1 MLPNLSGLRVGGLGG
16 CGREGRRCAPVG
28 MVILAADQDDECTI
42 CTGPL
47 RSDLGNDA
55 AGRPRADPRL
65 PQIVADGDLVQWSW
79 NTATLVCG
87 HTFHRRCLATVFHA
101 GVPLPWDC
109 PRKFVNIQAHQGIKA
124 NLSQADIADIVA
136 DRAVAGFNNHLTQ
149 AQAGVFI
156 PTAAENQRQNSAREQ
171 ARALQEASAH
181 ANQAQQA
188 EAARQQAVQ
197 AAEAARAQ
205 AEAEQAAGRA
215 AQQDAAQQAAE
226 AAEARK
232 QAERTKAALKQREN
246 ALDQREA
253 REAAAR
259 AEMAAAFERRD
270 AELRRLR
277 AEADARCAEAEAGEQ
292 RAACMTAE
300 LERRRA
306 EFERAKYLAEGG
318 PMQAIEQKAQAQR
331 HASPKYVDAVQQLRS
346 KHPNMD
352 EAGFAKAMRGLL
364 LDAVDG
370 RDVGFVR
377 AAILDGADPRYTA
390 NVTRGEGGAPELA
403 APLWNAAASGHLSIV
418 EAIVEMSEMN
428 VDWVPENVEEGAW
441 SEWQKEATAFARA
454 ALNGHVDVVRYL
466 MGKGAAEGDWLERV
480 TAEWGRGVGTQDEGV
495 RFEVKLLLSRVSEA
509 MRAFYDRAL
518 AIEPTQGELQTLEF
532 LGMTTNNFNVAVR
545 DHVMLLPKTLESM
558 EHDAATATVEQ
569 VNYALEF
576 QSLKWASIAREETD
590 VPDDITL
597 SIFRQLGVEVNF
609 MHVMPTTEEP
619 STWPWITML
628 RAAVFNVLPERAK
641 ALIDADA
648 DPNLQ
653 IKQSIW
659 RGAYKN
665 IKNHFPSGGAGTQ
678 QDHLIKQLHMSP
690 LMIAFQGPN
699 TEEATL
705 LLNVLYEAGASPAFV
720 GREGLTFNKIASM
733 MASETN
739 ERAALAN
746 LRVPQLLQNGSPS
759 DREFGDELLA
769 KAKQATPDLEA
780 LEEDHGD
787 LLVYSMK
794 TPLIKMVLH
803 PVLWVYHA
811 LADWLYPFGP
821 EQWQLSGENIAQ
833 ALIQVIG
840 GKVRT
845 LGASERGTARDNP
858 QEVAVEELRQLRRL
872 FWEFDVSPN
881 FRVQLDDRSDAAL
894 VRATQNALQHTSG
907 RTHATTFLGTA
918 AMLPRKATV
927 QMDRMVVEM
936 LLNPLIANADPNWSP
951 VPLEEDSMFPVDFL
965 PPLAVAT
972 LMDRPELHDLLL
984 EWGASPQLITRW
996 TYEESTKKM
1005 HPLAMW
1011 NRMRMRNMITP
1022 EDFVARHR
1030 ATRAAVPR
1038 QAMEYGDEILR
1049 RARVMEDQVLR
1060 PSVVEQVGTTPWM
1073 SRELWEKYL
1082 YSLLWEEAS
1091 KSSPEDERFLKLV
1104 AAARELDLKSS
1115 KPHDSLPPGPSLL
1128 AKLAEKNNI
1137 TAMEYMLDK
1146 WDGDIEYPPDPK
1158 QADRPLLAAVKEGAM
1173 VAVEW
1178 LLERGANRN
1187 VEDGSGHTPLDVAKQ
1202 NGNVALAKLLE
1213 GSASS
1218 SRGSSVRRKKTGGRR
1233 SIRQ

>member
-1 MLPNLSGLRVGGLGG
+1 
-16 CGREGRRCAPVG
+16 
-28 MVILAADQDDECTI
+28 
-42 CTGPL
+42 
-47 RSDLGNDA
+47 
-55 AGRPRADPRL
+55 
-65 PQIVADGDLVQWSW
+65 
-79 NTATLVCG
+79 
-87 HTFHRRCLATVFHA
+87 
-101 GVPLPWDC
+101 
-109 PRKFVNIQAHQGIKA
+109 
-124 NLSQADIADIVA
+124 
-136 DRAVAGFNNHLTQ
+136 
-149 AQAGVFI
+149 
-156 PTAAENQRQNSAREQ
+156 
-171 ARALQEASAH
+171 
-181 ANQAQQA
+181 
-188 EAARQQAVQ
+188 
-197 AAEAARAQ
+197 
-205 AEAEQAAGRA
+205 
-215 AQQDAAQQAAE
+215 
-226 AAEARK
+226 
-232 QAERTKAALKQREN
+232 
-246 ALDQREA
+246 
-253 REAAAR
+253 
-259 AEMAAAFERRD
+259 
-270 AELRRLR
+270 
-277 AEADARCAEAEAGEQ
+277 
-292 RAACMTAE
+292 MTAE
-300 LERRRA
+300 LERQRA
-306 EFERAKYLAEGG
+306 EFERAKYLEEGG
-318 PMQAIEQKAQAQR
+318 PMREIAKKAQGQR
-331 HASPKYVDAVQQLRS
+331 FVSQKYVDDVQKLRDERP
-346 KHPNMD
+346 KMD
-352 EAGFAKAMRGLL
+352 EAGFVEAMQGLL
-364 LDAVDG
+364 LDAVD
-370 RDVGFVR
+370 RRRTGFVR
-377 AAILDGADPRYTA
+377 AAILDGADPRYTS
-390 NVTRGEGGAPELA
+390 NVTRGEGGEGGASELA
-403 APLWNAAASGHLSIV
+403 APLWNAAASGNLPMVRAIV
-418 EAIVEMSEMN
+418 EASEME
-428 VDWVPENVEEGAW
+428 VAWVPVNVAEGDW
-441 SEWQKEATAFARA
+441 SEWQKEATALARA

-466 MGKGAAEGDWLERV
+466 MGKGASRTKHPQSVDWLEFIEQQWI
-480 TAEWGRGVGTQDEGV
+480 TGAGTPNQGV
-495 RFEVKLLLSRVSEA
+495 RFEVNLLLSPASEA
-509 MRAFYDRAL
+509 VRAFYDRAL
-518 AIEPTQGELQTLEF
+518 VIAPTEGELRTLND
-532 LGMTTNNFNVAVR
+532 LGMTAENFKVTVR
-545 DHVMLLPKTLESM
+545 DHVMLLPKTLEYM
-558 EHDAATATVEQ
+558 KLDAATATVEQ

-597 SIFRQLGVEVNF
+597 SIFRQLGVDVNF

-678 QDHLIKQLHMSP
+678 QDHLINQLHMSP

-705 LLNVLYEAGASPAFV
+705 LLNVLYEANADPTFV
-720 GREGLTFNKIASM
+720 GREGLTFSKIASTM
-733 MASETN
+733 SSETPD
-739 ERAALAN
+739 RGVLAN
-746 LRVPQLLQNGSPS
+746 LRVPQLLQNASPS
-759 DREFGDELLA
+759 HREYGAQLLA
-769 KAKQATPDLEA
+769 RAKQATPDLEA

-811 LADWLYPFGP
+811 LANWLYPFGP

-840 GKVRT
+840 FKVRT

-858 QEVAVEELRQLRRL
+858 QDVAVEELSKLNRL
-872 FWEFDVSPN
+872 FGEFDVSPN
-881 FRVQLDDRSDAAL
+881 FRVQLDDRSNAAL
-894 VRATQNALQHTSG
+894 VRATQNALQHTPG

-936 LLNPLIANADPNWSP
+936 LLNPLIVNADPNWSP

-984 EWGASPQLITRW
+984 GWGASPQLITRW

-1091 KSSPEDERFLKLV
+1091 KSLPEDERFLRL
-1104 AAARELDLKSS
+1104 AEAARQLDLESS
-1115 KPHDSLPPGPSLL
+1115 KPNDSLPPGPSLL
-1128 AKLAEKNNI
+1128 AKLAEKDNI

-1146 WDGDIEYPPDPK
+1146 WDGDIEYPPDPT
-1158 QADRPLLAAVKEGAM
+1158 QADRPLHAAVKEGAM
-1173 VAVEW
+1173 VAVKW

-1187 VEDGSGHTPLDVAKQ
+1187 VKDGSGHTPLDVAKQ
-1202 NGNVALAKLLE
+1202 NGNVALARLLE
-1213 GSASS
+1213 GGASS
-1218 SRGSSVRRKKTGGRR
+1218 SRGSSVRRKKTGGKR
-1233 SIRQ
+1233 